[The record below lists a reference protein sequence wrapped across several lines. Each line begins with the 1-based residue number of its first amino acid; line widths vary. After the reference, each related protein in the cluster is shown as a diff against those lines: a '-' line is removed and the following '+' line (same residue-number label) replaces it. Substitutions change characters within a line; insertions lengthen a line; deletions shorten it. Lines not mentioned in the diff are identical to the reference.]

1 MNNIVSFQA
10 FHMAKNFPAISG
22 VIEYWTKLGQ
32 LGDIARRS
40 DIDPRLLGESL
51 PYIFYWIGS
60 LMIAP
65 AFAFVAPIS
74 PLCSARMPKVGLLMT
89 CFRIKPDHILI
100 LRYSGYGPHHFH
112 WFLISSQMALGRIKI
127 YRANSQ
133 FCH

>member
-22 VIEYWTKLGQ
+22 VIEYWTKLAQ
-32 LGDIARRS
+32 LGDIPRRS
-40 DIDPRLLGESL
+40 WGKACPIF
-51 PYIFYWIGS
+51 FYWIGS
-60 LMIAP
+60 VMIAP
-65 AFAFVAPIS
+65 AFAFAAPIS

-89 CFRIKPDHILI
+89 CFRIKADHILI

-127 YRANSQ
+127 FRANSQ